1 MTLKSLFPITQQFQN
16 KNGSILTGG
25 KVYIYYQGR
34 TALATTYH
42 DEEGTVVNPN
52 PVLLDNNGRAT
63 VFADTIYS
71 YTIVVCD
78 YYGKE
83 LFSQDITLHDA
94 ISTAKDV
101 MVMGSNGSVKVDTT
115 TLPNGVQYDLSVNTD
130 IIATKESVA
139 NKKDKQ
145 NELNFN
151 GSATKTVKSITQNA
165 NGELNVEFADIDLPQ
180 EVPNVDITSKDS
192 SVNITSSV
200 DAGTNAKTFDLSVD
214 SITNIASSDG
224 SINVSTSEGVTDLT
238 LPSDVVRDSAYTHID
253 AATANPLMDGTAAV
267 GVSTKY
273 AREDHV
279 HPTDTSREAIA
290 NKTTVVLGTSDSKYP
305 TDKAVAEFVNSS
317 IATNTANYISNNG
330 EPFTSVEQLE
340 AYSGPVTNND
350 YAFVTGIDSEG
361 NTYYDRYKA
370 TVSGETVTWALEYRL
385 NNSSFTAAQWS
396 AINSGITSALVA
408 KIHTH
413 SNKDVLDGITSS
425 DVANWNSKM
434 DRQTVGNVSEPV
446 YLENGIAKVAT
457 NVATKMETE
466 EAISNSVDQA
476 YSPTSTKAQSGVA
489 VNEAFKTRETST
501 SDKSYTYLG
510 MNKNYGGKEEL
521 YWKLVSFNTANYWT
535 LQFEID
541 VSNGRKS
548 NSSYDTEIY
557 ETKRLTICGKTP
569 GSVAYSLELRYAA
582 QGVDSSRGYDN
593 NIYYEI
599 GSDNLVT
606 VYIKAIDRP
615 NKTQIC
621 RLKDVI
627 NFQGISNITWYEP
640 VNDAGTQPTNPVQFK
655 EVFPSIAS
663 PSSNIGSDSVPVYVN
678 RGKPVPCNSSSL
690 KAGKDDDGNVIKNTY
705 QKKVIAGDNI
715 TVDGNTISSD
725 QVFVATY
732 GKTKFAEVKAAYE
745 AGKICTVF
753 KDTRYYYITEISTNR
768 IRFAVPTPDPNIFS
782 LTLTDADKWTAY
794 NPWLQTHLTFDS
806 APTAGSNNPVT
817 SDGIKTALDSRIPAP
832 TSTTGTQVLKCI
844 NGVVQWVTE

>member
-1 MTLKSLFPITQQFQN
+1 MTLRALWPLTTQFQN
-16 KNGSILTGG
+16 ENGSNLVGG

-34 TALATTYH
+34 TALATTFH
-42 DEEGTVVNPN
+42 DQEGTVVNAN
-52 PVLLDNNGRAT
+52 PVILDNNGRAT

-78 YYGKE
+78 YYGNE

-101 MVMGSNGSVKVDTT
+101 IVIGSNGSVKVDTT
-115 TLPNGVQYDLSVNTD
+115 TLANGVQYDLSVNTD
-130 IIATKESVA
+130 IIATKKSVDDIKTDLNNLTGKVDNHTTQIGKIQEDIAGIESTVA

-151 GSATKTVKSITQNA
+151 GSATKTVKKIAQDA
-165 NGELNVEFADIDLPQ
+165 NGKLNVEFEDIDLPGY
-180 EVPNVDITSKDS
+180 
-192 SVNITSSV
+192 NIS
-200 DAGTNAKTFDLSVD
+200 
-214 SITNIASSDG
+214 SSDG

-253 AATANPLMDGTAAV
+253 AATANPLMNGTAAV

-279 HPTDTSREAIA
+279 HPSDTSREDIA

-340 AYSGPVTNND
+340 AYTGPVTNND
-350 YAFVTGIDSEG
+350 YAFVTGTDSEG

-425 DVANWNSKM
+425 DITNWNGKM

-446 YLENGIAKVAT
+446 YLENGIAKIAT
-457 NVATKMETE
+457 DVATKGD
-466 EAISNSVDQA
+466 I
-476 YSPTSTKAQSGVA
+476 
-489 VNEAFKTRETST
+489 NEKLKTRETSK
-501 SDKSYTYLG
+501 SDDSYTYLG
-510 MNKNYGGKEEL
+510 MIMTESKSEKL
-521 YWKLVSFNTANYWT
+521 YWKLVSFKPSYNFWT

-541 VSNGRKS
+541 VSNGRKGNKS
-548 NSSYDTEIY
+548 FDKEIY
-557 ETKRLTICGKTP
+557 ETKRLTI
-569 GSVAYSLELRYAA
+569 YSYSKNNVTDAIELRYTS
-582 QGVDSSRGYDN
+582 QSNTDSRGYGN
-593 NIYYEI
+593 NIYYEMDSSGTVTI
-599 GSDNLVT
+599 YIYADNSV
-606 VYIKAIDRP
+606 
-615 NKTQIC
+615 NKSQIC
-621 RLKDVI
+621 RLTCVRNIK
-627 NFQGISNITWYEP
+627 NISNITWYEP
-640 VNDAGTQPTNPVQFK
+640 VGDAGTQPSNPIKFK
-655 EVFPSIAS
+655 EAFPSIAS

-678 RGKPVPCNSSSL
+678 KGKPVACNSSNL
-690 KAGKDDDGNVIKNTY
+690 KAGKDNDGNVIKNTY
-705 QKKVIAGDNI
+705 ATKTELNAKGL
-715 TVDGNTISSD
+715 TV
-725 QVFVATY
+725 
-732 GKTKFAEVKAAYE
+732 K
-745 AGKICTVF
+745 
-753 KDTRYYYITEISTNR
+753 EIS
-768 IRFAVPTPDPNIFS
+768 
-782 LTLTDADKWTAY
+782 
-794 NPWLQTHLTFDS
+794 
-806 APTAGSNNPVT
+806 GE
-817 SDGIKTALDSRIPAP
+817 
-832 TSTTGTQVLKCI
+832 QVICF
-844 NGVVQWVTE
+844 E